1 MPPCVPGGLNASN
14 PAFQVTVGGVTYNT
28 LNNIVFTP
36 NQQPALRS
44 ISDNIGPR
52 VGVAWQFA
60 NNTVMRNT
68 ASFTTRSA
76 IAASTPRIRSK
87 APSGRERAAFPT
99 P

>member
-60 NNTVMRNT
+60 NNTVMRIGYGIFYDTISYRSQYAQNT
-68 ASFTTRSA
+68 LQGS
-76 IAASTPRIRSK
+76 IWP
-87 APSGRERAAFPT
+87 
-99 P
+99 